1 MASTWIKFSDDFF
14 DHPKAIGLTPT
25 AVTLYV
31 RALCWSSKHLTDGKV
46 PEAVVASWKVNKWR
60 AAADELCADPSTR
73 VGQGSAKGET
83 RPLWSCRDHVYEIHD
98 YLDYQRSAAEARKL
112 KEKRAEAGAK
122 GGAAKAAKAKQTP
135 SKVLEAGLAEKR
147 REDSPSSPP
156 QISGEKPSTAAAY
169 GGEEELT
176 KAVAQ
181 HMARCDLERERVEGR
196 VIAHEAAWLRKA
208 AENREANHA
217 EAIAYEIS
225 RRDAGVH
232 YALHVEIAEAIDTR
246 CGPADRGS
254 ARATRLA
261 AEAEARRLEHEA
273 NLAATRSNPD
283 AIRAGAAA
291 ARAALHPPA
300 A

>member
-60 AAADELCADPSTR
+60 AAAHELCADPSTR
-73 VGQGSAKGET
+73 VGQGSDKGET

-98 YLDYQRSAAEARKL
+98 YLDYQRSAEEARKL
-112 KEKRAEAGAK
+112 KVKRAKAGAK

-135 SKVLEAGLAEKR
+135 SKVLGAGLAEKR

-156 QISGEKPSTAAAY
+156 LISGEKPAETVAY
-169 GGEEELT
+169 GDDEELT
-176 KAVAQ
+176 RAVLA
-181 HMARCDLERERVEGR
+181 HMAQCDLNRARDQR
-196 VIAHEAAWLRKA
+196 TVITNQTAWLRKA
-208 AENREANHA
+208 AETRAENHA
-217 EAIAYEIS
+217 AAIAFEIG
-225 RRDAGVH
+225 RRTTGEV
-232 YALHVEIAEAIDTR
+232 YPLHVEIAEAVDSG
-246 CGPADRGS
+246 CGPEDGGALRARVRADK
-254 ARATRLA
+254 AAT
-261 AEAEARRLEHEA
+261 E
-273 NLAATRSNPD
+273 AATRAAELDRIRSNPE
-283 AIRAGAAA
+283 AIKAGAAA
-291 ARAALHPPA
+291 ARAALHTPA